1 MGSLIAKS
9 ILHFSDEKILVV
21 CYTHHALDQFLE
33 ELLDLGIPDS
43 DIVRLGS
50 SKKATIRAKPLS
62 LQESPS
68 SRKLTPIQFNM
79 LQKARDAVTLK
90 GRALRQAVSRLQGTN
105 FSKSEVLEH
114 LEFRSEGPPFFG
126 AFEVPSVEGK
136 MTQVGKSG
144 RKVDRFYLLDQWR
157 RGKNAGIFQRS
168 HGSRFPEVWNLKAA
182 ERFPIYEQWKREMME
197 TVSALVCEAG
207 EAYNKALAQVRAI
220 YMEKDLEV
228 MRQKRIIACT
238 TTAAA
243 KYVKHVQSV
252 SPGVVL
258 VEEAGEIL
266 ESHILTA
273 IGPDTKQLILIGDH
287 KQLRPKI
294 SNYNLTVEK
303 GEGYDLNR
311 SLFER
316 LVLEGFPHQVL
327 VEQHRM
333 RPELS
338 AILRELTYPELC
350 DAPKTKGRPDLR
362 GCTDNLIF
370 LDHRHPEVELTDVRE
385 WRDGYTPSSKKN
397 LFEGEMTWK
406 CVRYLGQQGYRTDN
420 VVVLTPYLGQLRLLM
435 DLLSQSTDPVLNDLD
450 SYDLVRA
457 GLMPEASAAHEKPK
471 IRLSTIGKWQLDNIS
486 LGIFVQLISL
496 TSDRQLPRR

>member
-1 MGSLIAKS
+1 MGSLIAKA
-9 ILHFSDEKILVV
+9 ILKFSNQRILVI
-21 CYTHHALDQFLE
+21 CCTHHALDQFLE
-33 ELLDLGIPDS
+33 ELLDLGIPDF

-50 SKKATIRAKPLS
+50 TKKATHRAKSLS
-62 LQESPS
+62 LWEGRSGH
-68 SRKLTPIQFNM
+68 KLTPTQFKI
-79 LQKARDAVTLK
+79 LAQARDAVTQK
-90 GRALRQAVSRLQGTN
+90 GYILQQAVARLRRTN

-114 LEFRSEGPPFFG
+114 LEFRSEGPPFFA
-126 AFEVPSVEGK
+126 AFEVPSDEGE
-136 MTQVGKSG
+136 MTKVGKSG
-144 RKVDRFYLLDQWR
+144 RKVDRFYLLEQWK
-157 RGKNAGIFQRS
+157 RGRNAGIFQRDY
-168 HGSRFPEVWNLKAA
+168 GSRFSEIWDMKAA
-182 ERFPIYEQWKREMME
+182 ERVLMYQQWKREMME
-197 TVSALVCEAG
+197 TVSALVCDAG

-220 YMEKDLEV
+220 NMEKDLQV

-243 KYVKHVQSV
+243 KYTKHVQSV

-294 SNYNLTVEK
+294 TNYHLTVEK

-333 RPELS
+333 RPEFS
-338 AILRELTYPELC
+338 AILRKLTYPELR

-370 LDHRHPEVELTDVRE
+370 LDHRHPEVEIAEVRE

-397 LFEGEMTWK
+397 LFEGEMTLK

-420 VVVLTPYLGQLRLLM
+420 IVVLTPYLGQLRLLM

-457 GLMPEASAAHEKPK
+457 GLMPEASATHEKPK
-471 IRLSTIGKWQLDNIS
+471 IRLSTIGKWFLTIS
-486 LGIFVQLISL
+486 QKHARSSIFI
-496 TSDRQLPRR
+496 DA